1 MAYQVP
7 SPMTRPDY
15 TFEGTPTVEEMR
27 ARAVQA
33 IQDFLNIQWRTHQK
47 IAHSKVGAVSHKR
60 FIYEAENTYAG
71 IPYTDAGMGL
81 FQFYEYYDEETGRLK
96 FYGDGVE
103 FNKTV
108 GGTCACGV
116 CWSLA
121 TVCSSVSGCFINFY
135 MTPKNGYYPVGDF
148 KIPEDL
154 DDYRNGC
161 HTSAI
166 IAEYG
171 AETILEAYTKTRPG
185 DALCSSDKDH
195 TMMIIEEP
203 EVVRDENGRII
214 PDQSALIIADQQG
227 GKGVGFYDE
236 RVEDE
241 LLHHLG
247 RTRFRYPFDQL
258 LKMCYIPVSPAEF
271 QGKKPYERAKIT
283 LTLNPTTREE
293 LAKTEV
299 LSNYPMAIV
308 KLYLE
313 QENGH
318 RTLLDRYCFNRR
330 DPHSGLARRYP
341 LERMKDAILAAEG
354 KAILLE
360 VTASNGEVLRPVEIK
375 L

>member
-7 SPMTRPDY
+7 SPMIRPDY
-15 TFEGTPTVEEMR
+15 TFTEEPTVEQMR

-71 IPYTDAGMGL
+71 LPYTDAGMGL

-121 TVCSSVSGCFINFY
+121 TVCSSVSGAYINFY

-148 KIPEDL
+148 TIPEDL
-154 DDYRNGC
+154 DDYRKGC

-166 IAEYG
+166 IAEFG
-171 AETILEAYTKTRPG
+171 EETILEAYAKTLPG

-203 EVVRDENGRII
+203 EVVRDEKGRIL
-214 PDQSALIIADQQG
+214 PEQSALIIADQQG

-247 RTRFRYPFDQL
+247 RNRFRYPFDQL

-271 QGKKPYERAKIT
+271 QGKKPYERAKLT
-283 LTLNPTTREE
+283 LTAQPKTREE
-293 LAKTEV
+293 LIQTEI
-299 LSNYPMAIV
+299 LTNYPMAVV
-308 KLYLE
+308 KLMLE

-341 LERMKDAILAAEG
+341 LERMKDAILSAEG

-360 VTASNGEVLRPVEIK
+360 VTVSNGEVFRPVAIE

>member
-1 MAYQVP
+1 MSYQVP
-7 SPMTRPDY
+7 SPMLRPNY
-15 TFEGTPTVEEMR
+15 VFTEEPTVEQMR

-33 IQDFLNIQWRTHQK
+33 LQDFLNIQWRTHQK

-60 FIYEAENTYAG
+60 FIYEADNTYAG

-81 FQFYEYYDEETGRLK
+81 FQFYEYYDEDTGRLR

-121 TVCSSVSGCFINFY
+121 TVCSSVSGAYINFY

-148 KIPEDL
+148 KVPEDL
-154 DDYRNGC
+154 DDYRNH
-161 HTSAI
+161 HTSKI
-166 IAEYG
+166 IAEFG
-171 AETILEAYTKTRPG
+171 EETILEAYTKTHPG

-203 EVVRDENGRII
+203 EVVRDENGKII

-236 RVEDE
+236 RVGDD

-247 RTRFRYPFDQL
+247 RNRFRYPFDLL
-258 LKMCYIPVSPAEF
+258 LKMFYIPVSPAEF
-271 QGKKPYERAKIT
+271 RGEKPYERAKVT
-283 LTLNPTTREE
+283 LTAEPKTREA
-293 LAKTEV
+293 LIRTEI
-299 LSNYPMAIV
+299 LTNYPMAVV
-308 KLYLE
+308 KLTLE
-313 QENGH
+313 HENGH

-341 LERMKDAILAAEG
+341 LELMKDAILSAEG

-360 VTASNGEVLRPVEIK
+360 VTTSNGEVFRPAEI
-375 L
+375 LL